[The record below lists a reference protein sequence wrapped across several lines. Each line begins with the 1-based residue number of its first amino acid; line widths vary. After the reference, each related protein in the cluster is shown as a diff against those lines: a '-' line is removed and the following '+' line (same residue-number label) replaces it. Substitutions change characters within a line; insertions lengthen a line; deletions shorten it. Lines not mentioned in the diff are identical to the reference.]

1 MKRSRQVIALIVL
14 LIVLGGI
21 LVLRGQRAGQDRS
34 AGLEKTISGAFLS
47 FGLVDDNLVRKTVD
61 QRRDRNAKY
70 TFTFLEYNAPKAFE
84 WNGFQAEL
92 KARLKD
98 TPFCISRADREARRN
113 VTVYR
118 LAVSSGTVDVLS
130 VMIHKAKRAAVTE
143 PAAAKAV
150 SNPRVAIVIDDFG
163 YNLNNLNALLDIK
176 QPVTL
181 SVLPNQRYSGE
192 VARRAES
199 RGYEVIL
206 HLPLE
211 PHRKDI
217 AEEAGTIKSGMKAND
232 IASRITKEIA
242 SVPGIDGVSNHM
254 GSKATEDETLMVVGL
269 KNIKAHKLYFFDS
282 LTSERSVCGDVAG
295 ALGLKYGRR
304 DIFLDNSSDIEF
316 IEGQLN
322 ELERLA
328 FARGKAIAICHDR
341 KNTIAALSTVMPRMA
356 KEGIKF
362 VYLSELVE

>member
-1 MKRSRQVIALIVL
+1 MKSRQAIAVIVL
-14 LIVLGGI
+14 LIALGCI
-21 LVLRGQRAGQDRS
+21 LVVRGQHARQDRS
-34 AGLEKTISGAFLS
+34 AVLEKTISSAFLK
-47 FGLVDDNLVRKTVD
+47 FGLIDDNLVRKTVD
-61 QRRDRNAKY
+61 QRRDKNAKY

-92 KARLKD
+92 RSRLKD
-98 TPFCISRADREARRN
+98 TGFGISRSDREARKN

-118 LAVSSGTVDVLS
+118 LAVMSGTVDVLS
-130 VMIHKAKRAAVTE
+130 VKINKAKRARPAV
-143 PAAAKAV
+143 AKTV

-163 YNLNNLNALLDIK
+163 YNLNNLDALLDIK

-211 PHRKDI
+211 PHRKDVV
-217 AEEAGTIKSGMKAND
+217 EEADTIRPGMEDND
-232 IASRITKEIA
+232 IASRIAREIA
-242 SVPGIDGVSNHM
+242 SVPGVDGVSNHM
-254 GSKATEDETLMVVGL
+254 GSKATEDKALMAVVL
-269 KNIKAHKLYFFDS
+269 KNIKARKLYFFDS

-304 DIFLDNSSDIEF
+304 DIFLDNSNDIPF

-341 KNTIAALSTVMPRMA
+341 KNTIAALSKVMPRMA
-356 KEGIKF
+356 KEGITF